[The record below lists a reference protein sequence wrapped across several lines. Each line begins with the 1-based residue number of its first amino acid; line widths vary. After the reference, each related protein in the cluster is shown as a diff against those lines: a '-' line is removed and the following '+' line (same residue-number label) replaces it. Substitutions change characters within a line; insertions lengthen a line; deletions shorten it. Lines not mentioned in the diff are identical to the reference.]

1 MLRTREFWLIA
12 CVVIAGSLVLA
23 RVIQFFA
30 MGWRW
35 TITQE
40 QLRSGF
46 TNGQKRKDFWIAF
59 FAWLLILSAI
69 FFFEVRFT

>member
-1 MLRTREFWLIA
+1 
-12 CVVIAGSLVLA
+12 
-23 RVIQFFA
+23 